1 MGIFPQTMHRRTFT
15 ALLGLC
21 GIGLLP
27 GLAHAAE
34 KVSGKTTSSFSQ
46 GLADIRPTN
55 PIVKDGCFNIS
66 PRDFGS
72 KISQLSSRMNIEDDF
87 FQILLPE
94 CKVAGDGT
102 GLICVDFTAYED
114 SGAALDA
121 AFGASKEEGRL
132 VCRVHCLPKEDYRI
146 ASDSD
151 YAETPG
157 VINAFRCDD
166 LDSGDSDYYVP
177 YILFLMALLFNP
189 EMPEELPFILD
200 ESFIDYAYDIS
211 SRCSDDNMTQ
221 EDDRS
226 MVAIEADNVFYMLV
240 YYNDTQT
247 YRALAGAISD
257 NNDSS
262 ENESSDNISD
272 DEEASIGPR
281 VSDGYF
287 DISVR
292 EFANDM
298 ESTFHSWNRSSMSF
312 TPVQDEESVWR
323 IRVDDSNGLFAT
335 CVFLTP
341 EGDLIQGL
349 DPNESGAFKVIG
361 IQLLSRSMLEDDLNS
376 QLVVQ
381 VIARVLDLS
390 LTEGDVTEILREID
404 QDTEPRD
411 DGGSKGHTIKNDI
424 CYVLNRGADGV
435 FTVLAY
441 VDGALDY
448 ERV

>member
-1 MGIFPQTMHRRTFT
+1 MGTFPQAMHRRTFT

-55 PIVKDGCFNIS
+55 PIIQDGCFNIS
-66 PRDFGS
+66 PREFGS
-72 KISQLSSRMNIEDDF
+72 KISKLSQAMNIKDDF
-87 FQILLPE
+87 FQVLMPE

-102 GLICVDFTAYED
+102 GLIAIDFTAYE
-114 SGAALDA
+114 SSTAVLDA
-121 AFGASKEEGRL
+121 STGGEGGDP
-132 VCRVHCLPKEDYRI
+132 VCRVHCFPTENYRV

-151 YAETPG
+151 YDEVPG
-157 VINAFRCDD
+157 IVTAFRCDD
-166 LDSGDSDYYVP
+166 LDSGNSGYYVP
-177 YILFLMALLFNP
+177 YVLFLMALLFNP
-189 EMPEELPFILD
+189 DMPDDLPFILD
-200 ESFIDYAYDIS
+200 ENLVDYAFDIS
-211 SRCSDDNMTQ
+211 SRCSDDNMTRQ
-221 EDDRS
+221 ENKSVAAVKADSISYTLAYYDDS
-226 MVAIEADNVFYMLV
+226 
-240 YYNDTQT
+240 QT
-247 YRALAGAISD
+247 YRALVAVASD
-257 NNDSS
+257 NNDGDSASGSS
-262 ENESSDNISD
+262 ASDDAESS
-272 DEEASIGPR
+272 AGPKI
-281 VSDGYF
+281 DGGYF

-292 EFANDM
+292 EFANEM
-298 ESTFHSWNRSSMSF
+298 ESTCCDLGRSSMSF
-312 TPVQDEESVWR
+312 TPVQDEESVWS
-323 IRVDDSNGLFAT
+323 IRVDDSNGLFAA

-349 DPNESGAFKVIG
+349 DPNESGVFKVIG
-361 IQLLSRSMLEDDLNS
+361 IQLLSRSMFEDDLNS

-404 QDTEPRD
+404 QDIEPRD